1 MLVLPTG
8 QVLFTD
14 ESNAVWIYTPNG
26 TPNPA
31 WQPTIT
37 AFPAVITRNT
47 TYNIFGTLFNGMS
60 QTNYYGDDAQNAS
73 NYPIIQVTMNA
84 APNHV
89 YYGRTHNHS
98 SMGVA
103 QTTLPV
109 STQFEL
115 WSCPHNVGN
124 PNDPSNLPR
133 DLGAACV
140 AETGPATLRVIANG
154 IPSAPANVTIN

>member
-1 MLVLPTG
+1 
-8 QVLFTD
+8 
-14 ESNAVWIYTPNG
+14 
-26 TPNPA
+26 
-31 WQPTIT
+31 
-37 AFPAVITRNT
+37 
-47 TYNIFGTLFNGMS
+47 MS
-60 QTNYYGDDAQNAS
+60 QANYYGDDAQNAS
-73 NYPIIQVTMNA
+73 NYPIVQVTMNA

-89 YYGRTHNHS
+89 YYGRTHGHS

-115 WSCPHNVGN
+115 WSCPHLVGN
-124 PNDPSNLPR
+124 PNDPTNLPR

-154 IPSAPANVTIN
+154 IPSAPVNVTIN